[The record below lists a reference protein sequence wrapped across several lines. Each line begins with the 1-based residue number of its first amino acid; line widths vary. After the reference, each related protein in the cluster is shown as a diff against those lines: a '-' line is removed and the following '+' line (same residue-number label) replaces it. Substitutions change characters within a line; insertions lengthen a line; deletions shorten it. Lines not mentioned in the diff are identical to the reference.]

1 MFYQPA
7 YEARIFKALQERAIL
22 LTKCKEDAKLRACV
36 FEKCKEDPVY
46 FIETFLFTAKNTVF
60 FSEKV
65 PNDVPFLLFDFQ
77 KDVLDEMIEC
87 ITTGKNL
94 FIEKSRQMGITW
106 LIMAVF
112 LWGFIFKGWRVHI
125 ISQKEEY
132 VDKLGDIQSCF
143 ERLRYFLRMT
153 PDFLLPDGFNK
164 EVSGP
169 NVKFRAIVAPDGIS
183 SITGESANP
192 NAGTGGTY
200 TCIFMDEMAKQDHA
214 KSINTACAAAT
225 QCRIFNS
232 TPYGGEGTEYY
243 SMRKLAMQKKIKGV
257 SLLWSLNPFYTKEW
271 YEWKTNGMTEEQIQ
285 QELEI
290 NYTVSVIGRVYKKF
304 QNVPNGDVHIG
315 IFPYDHT
322 LPLYVALDNA
332 HTDLADPH
340 AIVVAQKDNMGRIRI
355 IDCCQSQLDITQTAH
370 FLAKRPLPGQMDEKM
385 LKFYERW
392 EKYKSAIFIGDP
404 HDTMTKW
411 NNTSIYEEYRKAGI
425 YLTRPT
431 VTDTAD
437 IVSEQINQT
446 TLALKR
452 IDVNQATC
460 EDFISALQN
469 AKYPDRAEN
478 SQSTSENKKPVHNW
492 TSHYRTALEYLVL
505 YLNQM
510 DDSDPQGFAKET
522 YVEVGDPITGEKTL
536 KRIAL

>member
-1 MFYQPA
+1 MFYQPS
-7 YEARIFKALQERAIL
+7 YEKRLFDALKDRAVL
-22 LTKCKEDAKLRACV
+22 LTKCKDDPKLRACV
-36 FEKCKEDPVY
+36 YEKCKNDPAY

-60 FSEKV
+60 FSEAV

-77 KDVLDEMIEC
+77 KDVLEEMIEC

-112 LWGFIFKGWRVHI
+112 LWGFLFNGWRVHI

-153 PDFLLPDGFNK
+153 PEWLLPEGFSK
-164 EVSGP
+164 DVSGA

-200 TCIFMDEMAKQDHA
+200 TCIFMDEMAKQDNA
-214 KSINTACAAAT
+214 KTINTACASAT

-243 SMRKLAMQKKIKGV
+243 AMRKMAMQKKIRGV

-271 YEWKTNGMTEEQIQ
+271 YEWKTAGMTEEQIQ

-290 NYTVSVIGRVYKKF
+290 NYTVSVIGRVYPRF
-304 QNVPNGDVHIG
+304 QNVPSGDVRIG
-315 IFPYDHT
+315 DYKYDYT
-322 LPLYVALDNA
+322 LPLYVAIDNA
-332 HTDLADPH
+332 HGAGADPH
-340 AIVVAQKDNMGRIRI
+340 AIVVAQKDDYGHIRI
-355 IDCCQSQLDITQTAH
+355 IDSCQSQMNVSETAH
-370 FLAKRPLPGQMDEKM
+370 FLAKRPLPGQMDEK
-385 LKFYERW
+385 LVKFYDRW
-392 EKYKSAIFIGDP
+392 QKYKPAVFIADP
-404 HDTMTKW
+404 HDTMSQ
-411 NNTSIYEEYRKAGI
+411 NNDTSIYDIYAKAGI

-431 VTDTAD
+431 VSNTKD
-437 IVSEQINQT
+437 ILGEQIRQT

-452 IDVNQATC
+452 LDVNRETC
-460 EDFISALQN
+460 EDFVSALQN
-469 AKYPDRAEN
+469 AKYPERAEN
-478 SQSTSENKKPVHNW
+478 SQSTTPNRKPVHNW
-492 TSHYRTALEYLVL
+492 TSHYRTALEYLIL

-510 DDSDPQGFAKET
+510 DETNPQ
-522 YVEVGDPITGEKTL
+522 
-536 KRIAL
+536 

>member
-1 MFYQPA
+1 
-7 YEARIFKALQERAIL
+7 
-22 LTKCKEDAKLRACV
+22 
-36 FEKCKEDPVY
+36 
-46 FIETFLFTAKNTVF
+46 
-60 FSEKV
+60 V

-87 ITTGKNL
+87 ITKGNNL

-112 LWGFIFKGWRVHI
+112 LWGFLFKGWRVHI

-153 PDFLLPDGFNK
+153 PDFLLPKGFQK

-243 SMRKLAMQKKIKGV
+243 SMRKLAMAKKIKGV
-257 SLLWSLNPFYTKEW
+257 SLLWSLNPFYTKQW

-290 NYTVSVIGRVYKKF
+290 NYTVSVIGRVYPKF
-304 QNVPNGDVHIG
+304 QNVPSGDVHIG
-315 IFPYDHT
+315 AFPYDHT
-322 LPLYVALDNA
+322 LPLYVALDNS
-332 HTDLADPH
+332 HGGPDPH
-340 AIVVAQKDNMGRIRI
+340 AVVVAQKDDFGRIRI
-355 IDCCQSQLDITQTAH
+355 IDSCQSNLNIREMAH
-370 FLAKRPLPGQMDEKM
+370 FLAKKPLPGQLDEKL

-392 EKYKSAIFIGDP
+392 EKYKSAIFVADP
-404 HDTMTKW
+404 HDTMAKW
-411 NNTSIYEEYRKAGI
+411 NDSSIYEEYRKAGI
-425 YLTRPT
+425 YLTRPAISGT
-431 VTDTAD
+431 KD
-437 IVSEQINQT
+437 ILGEQIRQT
-446 TLALKR
+446 TMALKR
-452 IDVNQATC
+452 LDVNQSTC
-460 EDFISALQN
+460 EDFISAIQN
-469 AKYPDRAEN
+469 SKYPDKAEN
-478 SQSTSENKKPVHNW
+478 SQSTSEQRKPIHNW

-522 YVEVGDPITGEKTL
+522 YVEVGDPITGEKTM